1 MAAGKRRFPIRPKP
15 ADDPRFTRGV
25 TLDVAKVLQEHGY
38 PEITSGRDFLDLQRA
53 LFGFLYGD
61 RDTEAGER

>member
-1 MAAGKRRFPIRPKP
+1 MSDRAFPIRPKP
-15 ADDPRFTRGV
+15 ADDSRFTRGL

-38 PEITSGRDFLDLQRA
+38 PEITSGRDFLDLQQA

-61 RDTEAGER
+61 RIGGEPDG